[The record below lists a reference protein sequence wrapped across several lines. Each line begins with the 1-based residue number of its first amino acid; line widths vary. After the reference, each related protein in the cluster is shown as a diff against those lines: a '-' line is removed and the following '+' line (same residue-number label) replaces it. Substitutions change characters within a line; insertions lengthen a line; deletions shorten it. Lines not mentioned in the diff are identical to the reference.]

1 MTLSNQIRPAFRR
14 SLACVGMAAVLMTLG
29 GCRDA
34 ITGFNPG
41 VGIERSGDDVLPV
54 DENTYTEE
62 GTSEYEEESEPEA
75 ASSSSIRPAP
85 QASII
90 DIPSAFQGEF
100 ADTGYGYEVSEVYLS
115 QTGDVRFIKI
125 PQSMNSHRQ
134 DWAGEIYYII
144 SGTATVTLGEKTSE
158 ARAGQM
164 IVVPARTTIKIKN
177 AGSAPVFVIQFMTP
191 VPATSGETQWL
202 EPQILLLPSSS
213 SSSSLQSSAAS
224 SL

>member
-1 MTLSNQIRPAFRR
+1 
-14 SLACVGMAAVLMTLG
+14 MAAALMTLG

-34 ITGFNPG
+34 ITSFNPG
-41 VGIERSGDDVLPV
+41 VGIERSGNDVLPV
-54 DENTYTEE
+54 DEGTYTEE
-62 GTSEYEEESEPEA
+62 HPSAYEEEPEEPVA
-75 ASSSSIRPAP
+75 ASSSSVRPAAQP
-85 QASII
+85 GIV
-90 DIPSAFQGEF
+90 DIPSAFQGQF
-100 ADTGYGYEVSEVYLS
+100 TDTGYGYEVSEVYLS

-125 PQSMNSHRQ
+125 PQAMNSHRQ

-144 SGTATVTLGEKTSE
+144 SGTATVTLGEKISE

-177 AGSAPVFVIQFMTP
+177 AGSAPVFLIQFMTP
-191 VPATSGETQWL
+191 VPANTGETQWL
-202 EPQILLLPSSS
+202 EPRVVSSSS